1 MLGARA
7 PEIWKWTTTQSQEA
21 RLVENI
27 RATELAPHWDMAFIY
42 VGDTLCQLNRMD
54 EAWEW
59 YKKGFRIGSNNSGLI
74 ALALQCMSDH
84 QALLGKE
91 KDGLAMLDEP
101 GMPGTWLNY
110 LLRDTIEREKKCR
123 GVDAPSEPGEPVDLF
138 PDDDTTATAS
148 ASGSTSGSASMS
160 ANASTSAS
168 TSINAMSASASMSAS
183 GSASAVVEPAP
194 PPPARPPCGVDPK
207 YRPRGL
213 DGDPKGE

>member
-1 MLGARA
+1 
-7 PEIWKWTTTQSQEA
+7 
-21 RLVENI
+21 
-27 RATELAPHWDMAFIY
+27 
-42 VGDTLCQLNRMD
+42 
-54 EAWEW
+54 
-59 YKKGFRIGSNNSGLI
+59 
-74 ALALQCMSDH
+74 MSDH

-123 GVDAPSEPGEPVDLF
+123 GVDAPSEPSEPVDLF
-138 PDDDTTATAS
+138 PDDDTTASAS
-148 ASGSTSGSASMS
+148 ASASASGSASMS
-160 ANASTSAS
+160 ASAS
-168 TSINAMSASASMSAS
+168 TSASASMSAS
-183 GSASAVVEPAP
+183 ASASGSASAAVEPAAP